1 MTERDPKQ
9 SHKAMFR
16 VTFLTYRTDFREKA
30 RNYKTTQPLRPE
42 RMVWKLS
49 ASFYNRNGADSF
61 V

>member
-1 MTERDPKQ
+1 MTR
-9 SHKAMFR
+9 SITHKAMFR
-16 VTFLTYRTDFREKA
+16 VTFLTYGTDFREKA
-30 RNYKTTQPLRPE
+30 RNYKTTQLSRPE

>member
-1 MTERDPKQ
+1 
-9 SHKAMFR
+9 MFR
-16 VTFLTYRTDFREKA
+16 VTFLTYGTDFREKA
-30 RNYKTTQPLRPE
+30 RNYKTTQLSRPE